1 VFGSPLLG
9 TTVWSTHV
17 EDPILASNRTQRVD
31 FALFMVHALTDGA
44 LVQKTEAML
53 RHSHTDVV

>member
-1 VFGSPLLG
+1 
-9 TTVWSTHV
+9 
-17 EDPILASNRTQRVD
+17 VD